1 MRIKLSDY
9 ILEQSISTSSAID
22 IELEQLVAEMDVC
35 CKLAMAYNKQLL
47 MEDFVERNL
56 GEFHPNKRPTGSAF
70 AGATSPYSPI
80 NSSNLRDARSTGNPF
95 DGAKP
100 LNPLPKSIPTGVE
113 VTNTQNKPNTQPAQ
127 PTQATPQ
134 TNNQQQT
141 NQQSNQQNT
150 QQTNAKQGFFASVW
164 GYIKRFFAWIGNKL
178 TGTTVD
184 AQKNGE
190 AIKQNIASMSNEQIQ
205 QKLNELSP
213 KVIEQTKVAI
223 MAMYSPE
230 YVKHLIDG
238 TLVALTNLNKVFSS
252 VAKGYTSNS
261 TIKGIAKGN
270 TRGNNSKNK
279 IISNM
284 AALEQAITTFSNEMT
299 QAGTMPDHLNGKKA
313 PTPDEFRALVPQYIE
328 FLKNRNTI
336 DTINQI
342 NAICKSLSSSV
353 ESFNTSFNAVSQDN
367 SGNRGQILRETMNK
381 LMATLSNKHY
391 GPIVVM
397 KHLDDAYKEMK
408 IFAGIEQRKQQSQA
422 NSQ

>member
-9 ILEQSISTSSAID
+9 ILEQSVSTSSAID

-47 MEDFVERNL
+47 MEDYFQEL
-56 GEFHPNKRPTGSAF
+56 DASTTPNV
-70 AGATSPYSPI
+70 
-80 NSSNLRDARSTGNPF
+80 L

-100 LNPLPKSIPTGVE
+100 FYTQSKPVPQVQSGSQQ
-113 VTNTQNKPNTQPAQ
+113 TNSGSSASQQAQ
-127 PTQATPQ
+127 PVQAKPAAQ
-134 TNNQQQT
+134 AAPPTNNQQQT
-141 NQQSNQQNT
+141 NQQTNQQNT

-164 GYIKRFFAWIGNKL
+164 GYVKRFFEWIGNKL

-205 QKLNELSP
+205 QKINELSP
-213 KVIEQTKVAI
+213 KVIERTKVAI

-230 YVKHLIDG
+230 YVKQLIDG
-238 TLVALTNLNKVFSS
+238 TLEALTKLNKVFSS
-252 VAKGYTSNS
+252 VAKGYTGNS
-261 TIKGIAKGN
+261 AIKGIAKGN
-270 TRGNNSKNK
+270 NKGPNSEQN

-284 AALEQAITTFSNEMT
+284 ATLERAITTFSNEMT

-313 PTPDEFRALVPQYIE
+313 PTPDEFRALVPQYID
-328 FLKNRNTI
+328 FLKNGNTANTI
-336 DTINQI
+336 KQI
-342 NAICKSLSSSV
+342 NDICKSLSNSV
-353 ESFNTSFNAVSQDN
+353 ESFNASFNAVSQDN
-367 SGNRGQILRETMNK
+367 SGDRGQILRETMNK

-408 IFAGIEQRKQQSQA
+408 IFAGFEQPQKKPQA